1 VDGAGRAAARGFRG
15 SSPRLKLRVRAT
27 LVVAGIAGAGLTALP
42 ALTPAAPVIAATVS
56 ASPAA
61 VRGGSAGSALA
72 SAQFVTRP
80 QVTASGSGLRQGCA
94 TPVTP
99 GQMACMV
106 LIRRGVRMAGPDAAS
121 TGGYT
126 PQDLQGAYGS
136 SAAAGKPANGE
147 TIAVVDAF
155 NDPNAA
161 SDLAQYR
168 AKFGLPAC
176 TTASGCL
183 TIMNEYGGTK
193 LPKSDPS
200 GGWELEESLDLD
212 MVSAICPGCSIVLL
226 EADSAS
232 ISDLAVAE
240 RTASRVPGVNAVSNS
255 WGSGAEFIG
264 ENQFDQD
271 FYAPGVAIVAAGG
284 DDGYGTQYP
293 AVSPY
298 VTSAGGTSLLGSGSS
313 WTQSAWNGV
322 GSGCSSL
329 EPKPSWQTEDD
340 TSPDGCQNRTDNDVS
355 ADADPLPGVAIYDSV
370 KDSDVGG
377 VPDWTSVGG
386 TSVAT
391 AIIAATYA
399 LADIVAGGPSH
410 GLISGTFPAAYPY
423 QAAAGLTDVTGGSN
437 GSCES
442 YRRYLCTAVTGY
454 DGPTGLGTPSG
465 TSAFT
470 AKSTEEVTIA
480 DPGTLVVAGGAKL
493 YMALNF
499 EPGTES
505 PTFSTTPSSLPGSLY
520 VDPYGFL
527 RGSAPTKPGIY
538 SIKVSAAV
546 SGLGTGTTSFR
557 LVVTPAM
564 RAAHPGTG
572 EVRLSGAS
580 HCLTV
585 SGSKVKIEAC
595 TSHSDQQW
603 EFVPGGSLAGT
614 GQLKNHGNCLV
625 VGAGSGAKAG
635 VQKCSKSTRQQ
646 WTYQGLDR
654 FRNAAANLCLAIR
667 GGAAAGKQPVDW
679 ACGAA
684 SSWQLPGAPVLLA
697 VSGRCLNDPGARN
710 VSGTRIQVSSC
721 SPAPGQRWISE
732 RNQTLEIAGKCLAVN
747 KSSMLDGAAAVL
759 AKCTGKAPQQWLRG
773 PNGQL
778 MNANSGRC
786 LADPNN
792 SARSGT
798 DLVQD
803 DCYSLPGEIWTVS

>member
-1 VDGAGRAAARGFRG
+1 
-15 SSPRLKLRVRAT
+15 
-27 LVVAGIAGAGLTALP
+27 
-42 ALTPAAPVIAATVS
+42 
-56 ASPAA
+56 
-61 VRGGSAGSALA
+61 
-72 SAQFVTRP
+72 
-80 QVTASGSGLRQGCA
+80 
-94 TPVTP
+94 
-99 GQMACMV
+99 MV
-106 LIRRGVRMAGPDAAS
+106 LIRRGIRVAGPDAVS
-121 TGGYT
+121 TAGYT
-126 PQDLQGAYGS
+126 PLDLQGAYGLT
-136 SAAAGKPANGE
+136 AAAAKAADGE

-155 NDPNAA
+155 NDPDAA

-168 AKFGLPAC
+168 TNFGLPAC

-193 LPKSDPS
+193 LPKSDPT

-232 ISDLAVAE
+232 ISDLASAE
-240 RTASRVPGVNAVSNS
+240 RTASRVPGVDAVSNS

-313 WTQSAWNGV
+313 WTQSAWSGV

-340 TSPDGCQNRTDNDVS
+340 RSPDGCLNRTINDVS
-355 ADADPLPGVAIYDSV
+355 ADADPSPGVAIYDSV
-370 KDSDVGG
+370 RDSELGG

-391 AIIAATYA
+391 AIIAGTFA
-399 LADIVAGGPSH
+399 LADIAAGGPQH
-410 GLISGTFPAAYPY
+410 GLIAGTFPAAYPY
-423 QAAAGLTDVTGGSN
+423 QATSGLTDVTGGSN
-437 GSCES
+437 GTCES
-442 YRRYLCTAVTGY
+442 YRQYLCHGEPGY
-454 DGPTGLGTPSG
+454 DGPTGLGSPSG

-470 AKSTEEVTIA
+470 ARSADEVTIV
-480 DPGTLVVAGGAKL
+480 DPGTQVVAGGAKL
-493 YMALNF
+493 YMELNY

-520 VDPYGFL
+520 VDPNGFL
-527 RGSAPTKPGIY
+527 RGSAPAKPGIY
-538 SIKVSAAV
+538 TITVSAAV
-546 SGLGTGTTSFR
+546 SGLGTGNTSFK
-557 LVVTPAM
+557 LVVIPAM

-572 EVRLSGAS
+572 EVRLDGAG

-585 SGSKVKIEAC
+585 AGSAARIEGC
-595 TSHSDQQW
+595 TGKSDQQW
-603 EFVPGGSLAGT
+603 EFVPAGSLAGT
-614 GQLKNHGNCLV
+614 GQLKDHGKCLA
-625 VGAGSGAKAG
+625 VGAGSGAKAS

-654 FRNAAANLCLAIR
+654 FRNEAASLCLAIR
-667 GGAAAGKQPVDW
+667 GAATAGKQPVDW

-684 SSWQLPGAPVLLA
+684 SSWQLPGAPVLSA
-697 VSGRCLNDPGARN
+697 VSGRCLSDPGGRST
-710 VSGTRIQVSSC
+710 SGTRIQVAACSS
-721 SPAPGQRWISE
+721 AAGQRWVSE
-732 RNQTLEIAGKCLAVN
+732 RNQTLEIAGKCLTVN
-747 KSSMLDGAAAVL
+747 GSSMLDGAAIVL
-759 AKCTGKAPQQWLRG
+759 ARCTGKAPQQWLRG
-773 PNGQL
+773 PNGEL
-778 MNANSGRC
+778 MNSNSGRC

-792 SARSGT
+792 STRSGT

-803 DCYSLPGEIWTVS
+803 DCYSLPGEIWTAS

>member
-1 VDGAGRAAARGFRG
+1 VDTAGGFGG
-15 SSPRLKLRVRAT
+15 SRRVRAT
-27 LVVAGIAGAGLTALP
+27 LVGAAVTSAALTALP
-42 ALTPAAPVIAATVS
+42 ALTPAAPVVAATVS
-56 ASPAA
+56 AAPVA
-61 VRGGSAGSALA
+61 VHSASAGSGRPAGSALA
-72 SAQFVTRP
+72 AAQFVTRP
-80 QVTASGSGLRQGCA
+80 QVAPSGSDLRQGCS
-94 TPVTP
+94 TPARP
-99 GQMACMV
+99 GEMACMV
-106 LIRRGVRMAGPDAAS
+106 LIRRGVRTAGPDAAS

-126 PQDLQGAYGS
+126 PQDLQGAYGL
-136 SAAAGKPANGE
+136 AAAAAKPANGE
-147 TIAVVDAF
+147 IIAVVDAY

-168 AKFGLPAC
+168 SKFGLAAC

-183 TIMNEYGGTK
+183 SIVNEYGGTK

-226 EADSAS
+226 EADSSS
-232 ISDLAVAE
+232 ISDLAIAE
-240 RTASRVPGVNAVSNS
+240 RTASRVPGVDAVSNS

-264 ENQFDQD
+264 ENQFDPD

-298 VTSAGGTSLLGSGSS
+298 VTSAGGTSLLGTGSS

-340 TSPDGCQNRTDNDVS
+340 TSPDGCLNRTINDVS
-355 ADADPLPGVAIYDSV
+355 ADADPSPGVAIYDTV

-399 LADIVAGGPSH
+399 LADIVAGGPNR

-423 QAAAGLTDVTGGSN
+423 QATSGLTDVTGGSD

-442 YRRYLCTAVTGY
+442 YRRYLCTGVTGY

-465 TSAFT
+465 TTAFT
-470 AKSTEEVTIA
+470 AQSADEVTIA
-480 DPGTLVVAGGAKL
+480 DPGTLVVAGGTKL
-493 YMALNF
+493 YMALNY
-499 EPGTES
+499 EPGTEA

-520 VDPYGFL
+520 VDAYGFL
-527 RGSAPTKPGIY
+527 RGTAPTKPGIY

-546 SGLGTGTTSFR
+546 SGLGTGSTSFK
-557 LVVTPAM
+557 VVVIPSM

-585 SGSKVKIEAC
+585 SGSKVEIEAC
-595 TSHSDQQW
+595 TGHSGQQW
-603 EFVPGGSLAGT
+603 EFVPGSSLAGT
-614 GQLKNHGNCLV
+614 GQLKNHGKCLA
-625 VGAGSGAKAG
+625 VGAGSGAKAS
-635 VQKCSKSTRQQ
+635 VQKCSTSTGQQ

-654 FRNAAANLCLAIR
+654 FRNEAANLCLAIR
-667 GGAAAGKQPVDW
+667 NGATAGKQAVDW
-679 ACGAA
+679 ACGSA
-684 SSWQLPGAPVLLA
+684 SSWQLPASPVVSA
-697 VSGRCLNDPGARN
+697 VSGRCLNDPGDRGT
-710 VSGTRIQVSSC
+710 SGTRIQVTSC
-721 SPAPGQRWISE
+721 SSAPGQRWVSE
-732 RNQTLEIAGKCLAVN
+732 PNQTLEMAGKCLTVN
-747 KSSMLDGAAAVL
+747 GSSLLDGAAIVL
-759 AKCTGKAPQQWLRG
+759 ARCTGKAPQQWLRG
-773 PNGQL
+773 PSGEL
-778 MNANSGRC
+778 MNSSSGRC
-786 LADPNN
+786 LADPDN

-798 DLVQD
+798 ALVQE
-803 DCYSLPGEIWTVS
+803 DCYSLPGEIWTIS